1 MAPNKYSYGY
11 QMMQSRKKMVSREEL
26 ETARVEASSSA
37 KKPITVP
44 TPRPRMAPGQGWGR
58 PKRLFG
64 GPREER
70 LVRPSQE
77 DIFADSQSPPED
89 HGTGLTETF
98 NDPPLIGPSTSQASQ
113 DSPSSASLPLLP
125 TPQESHLG
133 TPQNQS
139 LLIFSNETV
148 LSDHEEE
155 PVIENPIENLAALN
169 VLNNTHEN
177 MTPESTHTQAEV
189 VHTESPSVSPDTPPE
204 SIGTHIAEKDISG
217 EPLENPTADHVA
229 PNVLNNTHENLTTEY
244 THTQAEV
251 VHPPLGLAPGT
262 PNIRNMYLKLGVP
275 SPNSRD
281 TCT

>member
-169 VLNNTHEN
+169 VLN
-177 MTPESTHTQAEV
+177 
-189 VHTESPSVSPDTPPE
+189 
-204 SIGTHIAEKDISG
+204 
-217 EPLENPTADHVA
+217 
-229 PNVLNNTHENLTTEY
+229 Y
-244 THTQAEV
+244 
-251 VHPPLGLAPGT
+251 
-262 PNIRNMYLKLGVP
+262 
-275 SPNSRD
+275 
-281 TCT
+281 

>member
-11 QMMQSRKKMVSREEL
+11 QMMQSRKKMVSREGL

-125 TPQESHLG
+125 TP
-133 TPQNQS
+133 N
-139 LLIFSNETV
+139 LI
-148 LSDHEEE
+148 
-155 PVIENPIENLAALN
+155 
-169 VLNNTHEN
+169 
-177 MTPESTHTQAEV
+177 
-189 VHTESPSVSPDTPPE
+189 
-204 SIGTHIAEKDISG
+204 
-217 EPLENPTADHVA
+217 
-229 PNVLNNTHENLTTEY
+229 
-244 THTQAEV
+244 
-251 VHPPLGLAPGT
+251 LAP
-262 PNIRNMYLKLGVP
+262 PRIRVYSFFQMKQFCQTMKKNLQLK
-275 SPNSRD
+275 
-281 TCT
+281 TQ